1 LAQHRVEQ
9 AGPDFSAS
17 IFDHSKTIAEIER
30 AVATLAALL
39 VEPDGNTTPAAE
51 PPQPAQ
57 QLISGHALSNKT
69 VPRYRQASN
78 WTFLSEQRRLGR

>member
-39 VEPDGNTTPAAE
+39 VTAERSQSARSSSFPVMCPAIRH
-51 PPQPAQ
+51 PR
-57 QLISGHALSNKT
+57 T
-69 VPRYRQASN
+69 VAS
-78 WTFLSEQRRLGR
+78 T